1 MMNKSLCHLSFCSV
15 QDMAMLHQKLNIVI
29 TVQVATTNMECNVLK
44 FIGDYTKSVSSIANI
59 SLILA
64 YTIHTHKLI

>member
-1 MMNKSLCHLSFCSV
+1 
-15 QDMAMLHQKLNIVI
+15 MAMLHQKLNIVI